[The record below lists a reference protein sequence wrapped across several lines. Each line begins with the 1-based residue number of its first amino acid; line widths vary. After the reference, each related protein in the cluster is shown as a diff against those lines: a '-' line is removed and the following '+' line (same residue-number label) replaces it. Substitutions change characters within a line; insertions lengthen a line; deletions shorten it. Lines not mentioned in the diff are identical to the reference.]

1 MLRFKILQVRVKHPK
16 EKIDVVGRLRNFEN
30 PFVILLIRKSNSQ
43 GQFFCDEIDRAQ
55 SQRKLLQKP
64 AQHKEK
70 RLGRFDLVFE
80 FEALVERLRR
90 SDKLEQPIGLP
101 IRPFPHSDGF
111 RPKPRGELFFI
122 KRRELTDGVDSPFV
136 QDREDLLNL
145 SLSILRS
152 FWQIRALHA
161 LKLNIR

>member
-43 GQFFCDEIDRAQ
+43 GQFFCDEIYRAQ
-55 SQRKLLQKP
+55 SQRKLLQKA
-64 AQHKEK
+64 AQHNEE

-101 IRPFPHSDGF
+101 IRPFPHSNCFGT
-111 RPKPRGELFFI
+111 KPGAELLLI
-122 KRRELTDGVDSPFV
+122 ESSELPEGMNPPFM
-136 QDREDLLNL
+136 QDL
-145 SLSILRS
+145 
-152 FWQIRALHA
+152 
-161 LKLNIR
+161 